1 MASETFNNSKFFI
14 PKKSLGQN
22 FLIDSNIT
30 TKICNIDN
38 DISGCS
44 VLEIGPGFGA
54 ITESL
59 LKQEPKRLFAIE
71 KDANGN
77 QRQAQPTNGFHLK
90 AFPMN
95 GKRPIPDASV

>member
-1 MASETFNNSKFFI
+1 MATEILDISKPFI

-44 VLEIGPGFGA
+44 LLEIGPGFGA

-59 LKQEPKRLFAIE
+59 LKQDR
-71 KDANGN
+71 N
-77 QRQAQPTNGFHLK
+77 
-90 AFPMN
+90 M
-95 GKRPIPDASV
+95 